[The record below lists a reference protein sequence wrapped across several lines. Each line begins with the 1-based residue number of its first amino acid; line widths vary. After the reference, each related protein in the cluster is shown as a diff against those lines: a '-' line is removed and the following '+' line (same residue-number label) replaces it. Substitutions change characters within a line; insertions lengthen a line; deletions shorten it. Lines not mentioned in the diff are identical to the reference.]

1 MKTSLRVLSVV
12 LTLTMLIGL
21 MPMAAFAAE
30 ATDAADVAV
39 IAAPD
44 VHDAPSEKEAGSAT
58 IELTGWT
65 YGQKANAPVYSSKTN
80 QNVTPVVTYKP
91 QGAQDDAY
99 TDKVPVNAG
108 AYTVKV
114 VYPATDTHTEAVN
127 TCDFTIS
134 KAVVSEVKLDSVTFP
149 GRAYNGTTDLTI
161 PAEPQLPM
169 AFTVGKEDVAP
180 VMGRDYEAKLVLK
193 DAKPDTDP
201 QSLNAVL
208 NVTLKDSGNY
218 ALENKDVKTEFAL
231 HVDIAKADITIT
243 AADQVLPN
251 GTEISQELNQV
262 SVTPALVSGDA
273 LTQITLTE
281 EIPEGQSNGTI
292 TPSAAVIKDGDADHS
307 EFYRINYVP
316 GKSIHSAAVTQPP
329 VAFGSLTY
337 DGTAQALLTAGTA
350 DHGTME
356 YRLDASAEWSQE
368 IPTAKDAGEYKIY
381 YRAKGIDGFADSA
394 ETDLTVKIAP
404 KTVKATA
411 TAEKA
416 YDGSDAADAFM
427 KIEVPSD
434 AFGKDDVKVDGIEGS
449 KFASNMPGQQ
459 TVTPGTVKLSGA
471 DSKNYVVTIDP
482 FQGTIQQPE
491 APIVTKDPTPAE
503 GLVYNGQA
511 QSLVASQ
518 GEAVGGS
525 KFLYRINQG
534 DWVEALPSATTAGK
548 YTISYKVVNGDKESA
563 EKSFEV
569 TIAHKALTATATA
582 EKVYDGNVFT
592 KDAKIDFVLNKDG
605 IVGND
610 KVEIQ
615 SIQDS
620 TFKTAGAGTD
630 IPVSAGHVVLTGD
643 HAENYIV
650 TVEKFTGKITPKPIT
665 VTAPSLSKRYGQVD
679 PSIKPTVSENG
690 LVGSDKLVGTL
701 SRTEGENV
709 GVYPISQGSVTNA
722 NNPNYNITFQ
732 DGKLT
737 VQPAK
742 TTMKIKLSRT
752 SAVAGRNVTI
762 TVTAVNGE
770 ENLMTENWNQPEA
783 PRLLVGSKD
792 LKLEAT
798 DTAGVWKCTYKV
810 PKDAKG
816 SLVFNVSN
824 ADDTENYLKAEASA
838 KLKIGNS
845 VSPLTGDQRN
855 PVLYATIAGVAAAAL
870 IVLLLVNKKKKS
882 AK

>member
-1 MKTSLRVLSVV
+1 MKTSLRILSVI

-30 ATDAADVAV
+30 ATDAADTAV

-44 VHDAPSEKEAGSAT
+44 VHDAPPEKEPGSAT
-58 IELTGWT
+58 IKLTDWT
-65 YGQKANAPVYSSKTN
+65 YGQKASVPDCSSTTN
-80 QNVTPVVTYKP
+80 ENVTPVVTYKP
-91 QGAQDDAY
+91 RDAQDDAY
-99 TDKVPVNAG
+99 TDKVPENAG
-108 AYTVKV
+108 TYTVKV
-114 VYPATDTHTEAVN
+114 VYPATDTYTEAVS
-127 TCDFTIS
+127 TCDFTIR
-134 KAVVSEVKLDSVTFP
+134 KAVVSEVKTNSVSFP
-149 GRAYNGTTDLTI
+149 GRAYDGTTDLTI
-161 PAEPQLPM
+161 PEEPQLPL
-169 AFTVGKEDVAP
+169 AFTVGKVNVAP
-180 VMGRDYEAKLVLK
+180 AMGRDYDAKLVLT

-208 NVTLKDSGNY
+208 KITLRNSGNY
-218 ALENKDVKTEFAL
+218 VLEKEDVKTEFEL
-231 HVDIAKADITIT
+231 HVDITKADITIT

-262 SVTPALVSGDA
+262 SVTPALVGGDA

-292 TPSAAVIKDGDADHS
+292 TPSAAVIKNEDADHS

-316 GKSIHSAAVTQPP
+316 GKSIHSAVVNQAP
-329 VAFGSLTY
+329 VAFVDLTY
-337 DGTAQALLTAGTA
+337 DGAAQELLTAGNA
-350 DHGTME
+350 NHGTME
-356 YRLDASAEWSQE
+356 YRLDASEWSQE
-368 IPTAKDAGEYKIY
+368 IPTATDAGEYKIY
-381 YRAKGIDGFADSA
+381 YRAKGDDGFADSA
-394 ETDLTVKIAP
+394 EADLTVKIAP
-404 KTVKATA
+404 KAVKATA

-449 KFASNMPGQQ
+449 KFASNMPGQHI
-459 TVTPGTVKLSGA
+459 VTPGTVKLSGA

-482 FQGTIQQPE
+482 FQGTIQQPD
-491 APIVTKDPTPAE
+491 APIVTKEPAPAE
-503 GLVYNGQA
+503 GLVYNGQS
-511 QSLVASQ
+511 QSLLASQ
-518 GEAVGGS
+518 GEAVGGG
-525 KFLYRINQG
+525 KFFYRINQG

-569 TIAHKALTATATA
+569 TIAHKPLTATATA

-605 IVGND
+605 IIGND

-630 IPVSAGHVVLTGD
+630 IPVSAGHVVLTGE

-650 TVEKFTGKITPKPIT
+650 TIEKFTGKITPKPIT

-679 PSIKPTVSENG
+679 PSIKPTVSDNG

-742 TTMKIKLSRT
+742 TAMKIKLSRT

-770 ENLMTENWNQPEA
+770 ENLMTENWEQPEA

-838 KLKIGNS
+838 KLKIGSS

-855 PVLYATIAGVAAAAL
+855 PVLYATIAGVAAVAL